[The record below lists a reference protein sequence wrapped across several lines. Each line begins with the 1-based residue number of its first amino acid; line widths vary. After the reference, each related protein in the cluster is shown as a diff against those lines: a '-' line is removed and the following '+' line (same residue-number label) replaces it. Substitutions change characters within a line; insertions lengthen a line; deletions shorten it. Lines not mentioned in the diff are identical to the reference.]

1 LRLLLPPHNHTDV
14 AQEANVALQE
24 IEQDQMIAPPVTDP
38 VEAAETAGLRYVNDS
53 GPGIRRK
60 RVGKHFSYIGLD
72 GKPIRDPQTIRRI
85 KSLAIPPAYTDVW
98 ICPDPN
104 GHIQATGRDAKGRKQ
119 YRYHPRWRAVRDETK
134 YSRMLEFG
142 RALPGIRERI
152 EQDLRRPGLPREKV
166 LATVIRLLEVTL
178 IRVGN
183 EEYARDNKSFG
194 LTTMRDRHVAISG
207 ARIVFKFRG
216 KSGQKHEIML
226 NDRRLA
232 KVVQRSKDIPGQ
244 ELFQYID
251 DNGDDGDLLETLK
264 QRTEQELVESL
275 DGLDP
280 EESAVLAFL
289 QKRLAE
295 SVAS

>member
-1 LRLLLPPHNHTDV
+1 M
-14 AQEANVALQE
+14 A
-24 IEQDQMIAPPVTDP
+24 DP
-38 VEAAETAGLRYVNDS
+38 VEVAETAGLQYVTDS
-53 GPGIRRK
+53 APGIRRK
-60 RVGKHFSYIGLD
+60 RVGTNFNYIGLD
-72 GKPIRDPQTIRRI
+72 GKPICDPQTIQRI

-134 YSRMLEFG
+134 YSRMIDFG
-142 RALPGIRERI
+142 KALPGIRARV

-194 LTTMRDRHVAISG
+194 LTTMRDRHVSVSG
-207 ARIVFKFRG
+207 TRIVFKFRG